1 MKLPRRISVAPF
13 HERPPSPGRRVRW
26 LRLLASA
33 ALISQPEIV
42 SSQTPGAS
50 SGGLRDSISQRIAAS
65 PGAVVGVA
73 YIDLESGERL
83 SLAADTAFHAASTM
97 KIPVMI
103 EVLRRSQQ
111 GAFSLDQAVLMV
123 NQFRSLA
130 DGSPF
135 SLKATDDGDTTL
147 YQRIGERVPIRELM
161 RLMITRSSNFAT
173 NELIEL
179 VGAAN
184 VTAGARSL
192 GATRTLVLRGVEDQ
206 KAFDAGLINTTTA
219 ADLATFLVAIENGR
233 VLSPASSALM
243 RDILLAQEFNEKIP
257 AGLPTGTR
265 VAHKTG
271 EITAVSHDAAI
282 VYPAGRKPYVLVVLT
297 RGIRGSKASSA
308 LIADISRLV
317 YAHAS
322 RGK

>member
-1 MKLPRRISVAPF
+1 MVRDFRMICHLLAIGAIVAPQVVG
-13 HERPPSPGRRVRW
+13 SQAQS
-26 LRLLASA
+26 ASVD
-33 ALISQPEIV
+33 Q
-42 SSQTPGAS
+42 
-50 SGGLRDSISQRIAAS
+50 LRDAIVQRIAAS

-73 YIDLESGERL
+73 YVDLETGDRL
-83 SLAADTAFHAASTM
+83 SLAPDSAFHAASTM

-111 GAFSLDQAVLMV
+111 GAFSLDQAVLMI

-135 SLKATDDGDTTL
+135 SLDAADDGDSTL
-147 YQRIGERVPIRELM
+147 YQRVGQRVPIRELL

-184 VTAGARSL
+184 ATAAARSL
-192 GATRTLVLRGVEDQ
+192 GATRTHVLRGVEDQ
-206 KAFDAGLINTTTA
+206 KAFDAGMINTTTA
-219 ADLATFLVAIENGR
+219 GDLATLLAAIENGQ
-233 VLSPASSALM
+233 VLSPSSSALM

-257 AGLPTGTR
+257 AGLPPGTR

-282 VYPAGRKPYVLVVLT
+282 VYPAGRKPYVLTVLT
-297 RGIRGSKASSA
+297 RGIRDAKASSA

-317 YAHAS
+317 YGFAT